1 MQLLQEKSNK
11 YYIFWVCACSLR
23 YPAYNAHAPYC
34 HLRSTPLYNIFS
46 HYLTNCTIFEKKID
60 EHKMSFVF
68 YLQILIVSH
77 SKNKWV
83 RYDKKMYV
91 GLHVQYRFFW
101 SYFNENCIFS
111 TDFRKILKYKFSW
124 KSVQWKQSCS
134 MRKERRT
141 ERWTDRYDEAISR
154 FWQFGESAYKN
165 QGSKPGPVAHTHTS

>member
-101 SYFNENCIFS
+101 SYFNETWNYFDRFAQNPQIHDLIKIRPEAAGLFHAYRR
-111 TDFRKILKYKFSW
+111 TDMTKLIVALRNFANKPKDRKISI
-124 KSVQWKQSCS
+124 QSC
-134 MRKERRT
+134 T
-141 ERWTDRYDEAISR
+141 NP
-154 FWQFGESAYKN
+154 QC
-165 QGSKPGPVAHTHTS
+165 